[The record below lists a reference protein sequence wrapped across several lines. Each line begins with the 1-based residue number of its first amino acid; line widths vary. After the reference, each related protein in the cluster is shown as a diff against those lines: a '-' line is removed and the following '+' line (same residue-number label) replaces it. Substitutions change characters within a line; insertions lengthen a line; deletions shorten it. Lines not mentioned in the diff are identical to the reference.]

1 MALPPCLPTPW
12 NEAVLI
18 TGCLL
23 YCLLQVM
30 QHEADDGVGKAIG
43 RYIYSA
49 FRDAAGEPTSDS
61 NPLLRRNHKL
71 SATNPLL

>member
-1 MALPPCLPTPW
+1 
-12 NEAVLI
+12 
-18 TGCLL
+18 
-23 YCLLQVM
+23 M